1 MLRLTLK
8 NRDVILYLIIIV
20 PLGEMISSE
29 ILFTIEPTTTPQII
43 RFGGF
48 FFQAAHNDKSNETGF
63 FVCLIR

>member
-48 FFQAAHNDKSNETGF
+48 FSKQPTMIKVMKLGF
-63 FVCLIR
+63 LFA